1 MRPSVPRKQITQRE
15 DGAINTPNMKKQKL
29 KAAWILSSFLA
40 AALPNSSVAA
50 NRPKTPTDLQA
61 TAVSPS
67 EIDLRWTDNSG
78 GETAFRIERKAY
90 DAGNWQPLGDI
101 LANATTFR
109 DTGLTT
115 ETRYLYRIFS
125 VRGTANSGYSKHA
138 DATTLPTDFA
148 PSAPSALT
156 ASAVSPLEIVL
167 CWTDNAKDETA
178 FKIERR
184 RRSDGTW
191 KQVWQVG
198 ANVTNYNSTG
208 LDGGTTYEFRVRA
221 YNTRGNSDY
230 SNIAEA
236 TTAAAVVG
244 VPVKVFLLAGQS
256 NMGGASRASE
266 LPLRLRAPLANV
278 LFYNGDEPSLNG
290 RTLMTLRPTTNGGA
304 GFGPEITFG
313 DALAS
318 ANPDEVYALIKYA
331 AAGTSLHG
339 DWTAV
344 PPGGVFY
351 RNFKKRA
358 AAGLEALKRAG
369 YVPAVIGMLWLQGE
383 SDTLPELAPFYEQ
396 ELTAFIADIRADYGE
411 NLPFI
416 IGGIAWTGYAGRPEV
431 MRASASV
438 ANTLSNVRFFGNDDI
453 NADHHDHFNTEQM
466 QVIGRRYAAEYTSL
480 PNPEPRSR

>member
-1 MRPSVPRKQITQRE
+1 MRKQ
-15 DGAINTPNMKKQKL
+15 AL
-29 KAAWILSSFLA
+29 KAAWILSAILV
-40 AALPNSSVAA
+40 AALPHSGAA
-50 NRPKTPTDLQA
+50 ADRLETPTALEA

-78 GETAFRIERKAY
+78 DETAFRIERKAY
-90 DAGNWQPLGDI
+90 NAGNWQQLGDI
-101 LANATTFR
+101 PANATTFR

-125 VRGTANSGYSKHA
+125 VRGNANSGYSEHA
-138 DATTLPTDFA
+138 DATTPPTGLA
-148 PSAPSALT
+148 PAAPSALAAWT
-156 ASAVSPLEIVL
+156 VSPLEIAL

-184 RRSDGTW
+184 RRDDGTW
-191 KQVWQVG
+191 QQVWQVG

-208 LDGGTTYEFRVRA
+208 LDGGTMYEFRVRA
-221 YNTRGNSDY
+221 YNALGNSDY
-230 SNIAEA
+230 SSIAEA
-236 TTAAAVVG
+236 ATAAAMVG

-266 LPLRLRAPLANV
+266 LPLRLQTPLADV
-278 LFYNGDEPSLNG
+278 LFHNGDEHSLNG

-318 ANPDEVYALIKYA
+318 ANPAEVYALIKYA

-344 PPGGVFY
+344 PPDGVFY
-351 RNFKKRA
+351 RNFKDRV

-369 YVPAVIGMLWLQGE
+369 YVPTVVGMLWLQGE
-383 SDTLPELAPFYEQ
+383 SDTLPELAPFYERD
-396 ELTAFIADIRADYGE
+396 LTAFIAAIRADYGE

-416 IGGIAWTGYAGRPEV
+416 VGGIAWTGYAGRPTV
-431 MRASASV
+431 MQACADV
-438 ANTLSNVRFFGNDDI
+438 AGRLSNVRFFSNDDI

-466 QVIGRRYAAEYTSL
+466 QVIGRRYAAEYTAL
-480 PNPEPRSR
+480 PHPEPRSR